1 MTMYMKKNIVLILC
15 SLLLVTSCKDGNTP
29 IADEPSNKVSV
40 RAQAPA
46 MRAAANASN
55 PAQTVFLPGDKIGLF
70 AVRNGAV
77 MASVNNLCLT
87 RTENGLWQ
95 SDTDI
100 FYADSTREAAFYA
113 YFPYDAAVSFDPASS
128 EPFAAYIQ
136 AFQPAADQ
144 SAESAFHTSDLM
156 TSAAGQLTPQATL
169 DIVLQH
175 RMALVCVELPSIRYV
190 FSNEGLAPYVQWTAS
205 SVAFQTDATNIKAF
219 YDAAELSY
227 RFITKPASVSQL
239 DITYTNRSSE
249 TKHASITNISAIPA
263 GQFAYYTVDNGKT
276 DINTMLHIGDFFLKD
291 GSIIAKGTTPNATD
305 VLGIVCQIGTT
316 DSIAASNPSCTHA
329 LVLALDE
336 TKAKWS
342 TKGSTT
348 SDENNAGW
356 KTWWT
361 VFGLADLGT
370 TKADEIDQATLASVG
385 FEYTRA
391 WLSVPIDLTIG
402 GYIVPVKDG
411 FQAYYDAYV
420 AAHPLPN
427 TTTIWFVPSLRE
439 WLSIKASESDI
450 ATSLTQVS
458 AAPFAWTSG
467 STVYYWSS
475 NLRASTSMWTFTGKD
490 SSSSADLFHADTK
503 DSRIY
508 RLIFAF

>member
-1 MTMYMKKNIVLILC
+1 MRKNIVFVLC
-15 SLLLVTSCKDGNTP
+15 SLLLLTACKDGNRS
-29 IADEPSNKVSV
+29 IADAPSNKVSV

-46 MRAAANASN
+46 MYAVANASN
-55 PAQTVFLPGDKIGLF
+55 PVQTAFLPGDQLGLF
-70 AVRNGAV
+70 AVRNGEV

-95 SDTDI
+95 SETDI
-100 FYADSTREAAFYA
+100 FYADSTRDAAFYA
-113 YFPYDAAVSFDPASS
+113 YFPYDASVSFDPDSDD
-128 EPFAAYIQ
+128 PFAAYIQ
-136 AFQPAADQ
+136 AFQPSADQ
-144 SAESAFHTSDLM
+144 SDESAFHTSDLM

-169 DIVLQH
+169 DIVLHH
-175 RMALVCVELPSIRYV
+175 RMALVYIELPSTRYV
-190 FSNEGLAPYVQWTAS
+190 FSNEGLAPYVQWSAS
-205 SVAFQTDATNIKAF
+205 SVAFQAEETNIQAF

-227 RFITKPASVSQL
+227 RFITKPGSVSQL

-249 TKHASITNISAIPA
+249 IKHASITNISAIPA

-276 DINTMLHIGDFFLKD
+276 EISTTLQIGDFFLKD
-291 GSIIAKGTTPNATD
+291 GALLAKGSTPNAAE
-305 VLGIVCQIGTT
+305 VLGIVCQIGTN

-336 TKAKWS
+336 AKAKWS
-342 TKGSTT
+342 TKGSTS

-361 VFGLADLGT
+361 AYGLADLGT
-370 TKADEIDQATLASVG
+370 TKADEIDQTALIPVG
-385 FEYTRA
+385 YEYTRA

-402 GYIVPVKDG
+402 GYTVPVKDG

-427 TTTIWFVPSLRE
+427 TTTIWFVPSLCE
-439 WLSIKASESDI
+439 WLTIKAAESEI
-450 ATSLTQVS
+450 ATSLNQVG

-475 NLRASTSMWTFTGKD
+475 NLRAATSMWTFTGKD

-508 RLIFAF
+508 RLVFAF